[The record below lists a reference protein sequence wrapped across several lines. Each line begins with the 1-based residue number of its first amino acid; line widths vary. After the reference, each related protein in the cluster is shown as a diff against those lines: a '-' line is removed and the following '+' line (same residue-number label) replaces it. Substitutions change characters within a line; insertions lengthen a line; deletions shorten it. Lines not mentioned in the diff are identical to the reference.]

1 MMAAVIAT
9 TPAFSVTSRQALFA
23 DRFRISSGTFATYDI
38 SRDGKTFL
46 MQSLGNE
53 GAQRIVVVT
62 GWLDQLR
69 ERMAQVAKP

>member
-1 MMAAVIAT
+1 MMAAGIAT

-23 DRFRISSGTFATYDI
+23 DRFRIGGSSATYDV

-46 MQSLGNE
+46 MQSIGNE

-69 ERMAQVAKP
+69 ERMAQVR